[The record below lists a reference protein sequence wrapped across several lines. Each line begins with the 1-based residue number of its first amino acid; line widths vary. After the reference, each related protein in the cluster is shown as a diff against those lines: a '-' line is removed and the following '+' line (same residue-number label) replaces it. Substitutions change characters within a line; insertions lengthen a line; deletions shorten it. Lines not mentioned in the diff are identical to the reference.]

1 MAPQCRFT
9 CSVARKS
16 ADGTVTHFCR
26 GHCGTPAPTWGMR
39 GRRSNAAGHAA
50 STRMR
55 YARRRRELTPARP
68 APREEELVIS
78 VQLCRPVPQH
88 PPRLL
93 SFHCCCCRTR
103 LCVSQLA
110 VCVCVCVHE
119 RKRAAPAC
127 LCFPTAPW
135 QRRATILHARV
146 DARLAVF
153 RRGGYATWR
162 TRERSGSTMPNHDQ
176 IWQERCA
183 RASMGLAA
191 ACAAMPPAVCIVPST
206 WSAVGLAD
214 PAPPCLVL
222 YVL

>member
-110 VCVCVCVHE
+110 VCVCVCVCTSASAPHLPVSASPL
-119 RKRAAPAC
+119 RRGSVAPQSSTPGLTRDWLCSGAGDTRHGGHANDRAARC
-127 LCFPTAPW
+127 QITTKYG
-135 QRRATILHARV
+135 RRGARELLWVLRLHALQCLLRCV
-146 DARLAVF
+146 LCLAL
-153 RRGGYATWR
+153 G
-162 TRERSGSTMPNHDQ
+162 
-176 IWQERCA
+176 
-183 RASMGLAA
+183 
-191 ACAAMPPAVCIVPST
+191 PPP
-206 WSAVGLAD
+206 D
-214 PAPPCLVL
+214 
-222 YVL
+222 